1 MFPAFLTDP
10 KLYWQLPASLN
21 TYKMA
26 DEFEQEVYER
36 NEVLNLPY
44 LGLLRSHGHW
54 IAVQYFY
61 LSIPHGLLSSIT
73 VLCIP
78 VRSTTLL

>member
-1 MFPAFLTDP
+1 MNIFPL
-10 KLYWQLPASLN
+10 
-21 TYKMA
+21 A
-26 DEFEQEVYER
+26 DACEGRLQMDI
-36 NEVLNLPY
+36 VLNLPY

>member
-1 MFPAFLTDP
+1 MLSQQVRGLIGEGNQAYVDANYPETIRI
-10 KLYWQLPASLN
+10 
-21 TYKMA
+21 M
-26 DEFEQEVYER
+26 QEVM
-36 NEVLNLPY
+36 LNLPY
-44 LGLLRSHGHW
+44 LGLSRSHGHW
-54 IAVQYFY
+54 IAVRYFY